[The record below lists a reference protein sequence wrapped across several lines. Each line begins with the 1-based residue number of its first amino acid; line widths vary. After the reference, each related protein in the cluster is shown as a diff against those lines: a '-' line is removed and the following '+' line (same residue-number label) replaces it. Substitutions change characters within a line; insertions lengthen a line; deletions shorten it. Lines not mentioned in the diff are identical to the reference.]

1 MNKWVSLTKPTKAY
15 RLEKYRMAA
24 SLDGVLE
31 VHGGAIPF
39 EDPQTGEV
47 VMLEG
52 KGCCEIKTQ
61 GYNDGPPTYENIL
74 QVQAQMLCSG
84 FKWAIIGKLG
94 PRLKFEMFVFKG
106 DADLQNTII
115 EYVQDFWNKVDNNLA
130 YDDDQEPE
138 KSFVDWTEHKTANKL
153 TDLVN
158 NHEYAIE
165 QIKEWTDKKNVM
177 RDSIISMLQ
186 SENVKYVTINNKKV
200 AVDTVIRKA
209 TPEKVVAAKPETSH
223 TKLTIKEMKDE

>member
-94 PRLKFEMFVFKG
+94 PRLKFEMFVFKADG
-106 DADLQNTII
+106 VKPSGKKLSATSPAACLNSPALAAPVPDAKAAANP
-115 EYVQDFWNKVDNNLA
+115 NLPPNL
-130 YDDDQEPE
+130 DGLG
-138 KSFVDWTEHKTANKL
+138 WTS
-153 TDLVN
+153 
-158 NHEYAIE
+158 
-165 QIKEWTDKKNVM
+165 VM
-177 RDSIISMLQ
+177 ALP
-186 SENVKYVTINNKKV
+186 K
-200 AVDTVIRKA
+200 
-209 TPEKVVAAKPETSH
+209 
-223 TKLTIKEMKDE
+223 

>member
-1 MNKWVSLTKPTKAY
+1 
-15 RLEKYRMAA
+15 
-24 SLDGVLE
+24 
-31 VHGGAIPF
+31 
-39 EDPQTGEV
+39 
-47 VMLEG
+47 
-52 KGCCEIKTQ
+52 
-61 GYNDGPPTYENIL
+61 
-74 QVQAQMLCSG
+74 
-84 FKWAIIGKLG
+84 
-94 PRLKFEMFVFKG
+94 
-106 DADLQNTII
+106 
-115 EYVQDFWNKVDNNLA
+115 
-130 YDDDQEPE
+130 
-138 KSFVDWTEHKTANKL
+138 L

-223 TKLTIKEMKDE
+223 TKLTIRRSKMNKIKDMMKEISELNKTHGIAQRGGKKYIRKLKTELMSLENIANLIMV

>member
-1 MNKWVSLTKPTKAY
+1 
-15 RLEKYRMAA
+15 
-24 SLDGVLE
+24 
-31 VHGGAIPF
+31 
-39 EDPQTGEV
+39 
-47 VMLEG
+47 
-52 KGCCEIKTQ
+52 
-61 GYNDGPPTYENIL
+61 
-74 QVQAQMLCSG
+74 MLCSG

-94 PRLKFEMFVFKG
+94 PRLKFEMFVFKA
-106 DADLQNTII
+106 DTDLQNTII

-138 KSFVDWTEHKTANKL
+138 KTFVDWTTHKTANKL

-158 NHEYAIE
+158 NHQYAID

-200 AVDTVIRKA
+200 AVDTVIRQA
-209 TPEKVVAAKPETSH
+209 TPEKVVVPSNQ
-223 TKLTIKEMKDE
+223 KLLIPN

>member
-165 QIKEWTDKKNVM
+165 QIKEWTL
-177 RDSIISMLQ
+177 SLIHI
-186 SENVKYVTINNKKV
+186 
-200 AVDTVIRKA
+200 
-209 TPEKVVAAKPETSH
+209 
-223 TKLTIKEMKDE
+223 